1 MVERFEKGAIG
12 VIGHAIGA
20 VLRSGA
26 IGLVIGVVLVEAAGA
41 ALDKSGGFSFP
52 GGTFVQIASVA
63 FGLAL
68 GFAFAM
74 TTALVEGV
82 KGLVE
87 AARALEGDAQK
98 AVGAGLGDVGR
109 AAGSVVQGIEHK
121 K

>member
-12 VIGHAIGA
+12 VIGHAIGT

-26 IGLVIGVVLVEAAGA
+26 IGFVIGAVLVEAAGA
-41 ALDKSGGFSFP
+41 ALDKPGHFEI
-52 GGTFVQIASVA
+52 GGTFVQITSAA